1 MYIARTHSTNSLMKE
16 LLARGEWPNGE
27 GFLYAGYQ
35 TAGRGQTGNSW
46 ESEEGKNLLCSILLP
61 PDKNLYFLN
70 IAVSVAVYR
79 VIQSFVFERS
89 CLCSLSE
96 AVSIKWPNDI
106 YYKDKKLAGVLV
118 ENAII
123 GSEVKYSIA
132 GVGLNV
138 NQTEFCSDAPNP
150 VSLKQI
156 TGRDYNIDEL
166 MQRLYDEVQGVL
178 KEDVW
183 SEYKAHLYRRE
194 GFWPFEDKNGRF
206 EARIE
211 DVLPMGEIVLCDKDG
226 QSRIYGFKQ
235 IRYIL

>member
-16 LLARGEWPNGE
+16 LIAKGQEPR
-27 GFLYAGYQ
+27 FIYAGYQ

-61 PDKNLYFLN
+61 PDKDLYFLN
-70 IAVSVAVYR
+70 IAVGVAILR
-79 VIQSFVFERS
+79 TI
-89 CLCSLSE
+89 SE
-96 AVSIKWPNDI
+96 LGISELGIKWPNDI

-226 QSRIYGFKQ
+226 QSRTYGFKQ

>member
-16 LLARGEWPNGE
+16 LIAKGQEPR
-27 GFLYAGYQ
+27 FIYAGYQ
-35 TAGRGQTGNSW
+35 SAGRGQTGNSW
-46 ESEEGKNLLCSILLP
+46 ESEEGKNLLCTILLP

-89 CLCSLSE
+89 GLCSLSE

-106 YYKDKKLAGVLV
+106 YYGDKKVAGILV

-138 NQTEFCSDAPNP
+138 NQTEFRSDAPNP
-150 VSLKQI
+150 ISLKQI

-166 MQRLYDEVQGVL
+166 MERLYEEVQRVL

-183 SEYKAHLYRRE
+183 SEYKAHLYRKE
-194 GFWPFEDKNGRF
+194 GFWSFEDKNGCF

-226 QSRIYGFKQ
+226 QSRTYGFKQ